1 MRGLAFSLRRGV
13 SPIPPAALWP
23 QRPAQAFHG
32 LSGQRAGLLGIGRW
46 SAGGPGLV
54 LRVLVGVM
62 GCGHGC
68 PEDSSH
74 SGVRGPRGAAVSQAR
89 PAPRTHQ
96 HAVQREE
103 APDPEV
109 AAPPGVSARV
119 QQHV

>member
-1 MRGLAFSLRRGV
+1 MGFPAKGQGSLGLAGGV
-13 SPIPPAALWP
+13 LED
-23 QRPAQAFHG
+23 
-32 LSGQRAGLLGIGRW
+32 
-46 SAGGPGLV
+46 PGLV
-54 LRVLVGVM
+54 LRVLVGVIG

-74 SGVRGPRGAAVSQAR
+74 SGVRGPRGSAVSQAR

-96 HAVQREE
+96 HAAQREE

-109 AAPPGVSARV
+109 AAPRRVSARV